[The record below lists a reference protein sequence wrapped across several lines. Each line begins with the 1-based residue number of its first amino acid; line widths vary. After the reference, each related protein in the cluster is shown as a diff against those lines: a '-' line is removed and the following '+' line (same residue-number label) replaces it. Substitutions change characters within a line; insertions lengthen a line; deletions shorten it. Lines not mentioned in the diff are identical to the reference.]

1 MTLDKLLDKYEL
13 NETDEQLA
21 ERIAK
26 MESHSTRKK
35 WNNAVWLIQSVWG
48 YVNSGNITLSK
59 ARELTA
65 SIIESESIKT
75 NNNGT

>member
-75 NNNGT
+75 NNNET

>member
-13 NETDEQLA
+13 DETDEELE
-21 ERIAK
+21 ERVRKIK
-26 MESHSTRKK
+26 LHPTREK
-35 WNNAVWLIQSVWG
+35 WKDAVWLIQSVWG

-65 SIIESESIKT
+65 SIIESESVKINAIKL
-75 NNNGT
+75 